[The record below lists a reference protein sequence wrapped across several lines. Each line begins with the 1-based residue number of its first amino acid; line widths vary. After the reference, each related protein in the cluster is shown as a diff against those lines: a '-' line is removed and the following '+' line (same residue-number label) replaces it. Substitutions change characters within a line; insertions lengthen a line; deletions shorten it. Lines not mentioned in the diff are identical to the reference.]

1 MNSKEENAKTI
12 KDFIYFDEDSITSY
26 MAQMNDGK
34 IETEVLGTTVSSTDI
49 TENIAESDE
58 ETLEAT
64 LQGNIIALKGN
75 INLISKI
82 IPASTNTYLSNTEIG
97 KDYAVRKMHDNAY
110 NRFEKYIQNSN
121 LLFTSNNDAKNEDFI
136 LIKDKISIFDFDFLS
151 NIITS
156 KGLINLL
163 LNDINQAKEQINAL
177 RNQKGIENKKAKIRA
192 MAQDINKSEK
202 ELTDNIRLLQD
213 GMSIL
218 KDILPTN
225 TLIVTKEFIIPVRK
239 EFLRE
244 ESKMLMFKY
253 DNQNVS
259 ILGKK
264 LRKFSLSQNTGMFP
278 EISNELTL
286 NCLSAFDIELENKH
300 IISPVVIYC

>member
-1 MNSKEENAKTI
+1 MNNKEENTKTI

-34 IETEVLGTTVSSTDI
+34 IETEFLGTTVSSTDT
-49 TENIAESDE
+49 TENIAENDE

-75 INLISKI
+75 IHLISKI

-110 NRFEKYIQNSN
+110 NRFEKYIQNRN
-121 LLFTSNNDAKNEDFI
+121 VLFTSNNDAKIEDFI
-136 LIKDKISIFDFDFLS
+136 LIKDQISIFDLDYIS
-151 NIITS
+151 NIVGS
-156 KGLINLL
+156 EWLPELL
-163 LNDINQAKEQINAL
+163 LNDMNEAREQINTLKA
-177 RNQKGIENKKAKIRA
+177 QKGIENKKAQIKNIS
-192 MAQDINKSEK
+192 DNINKSEK
-202 ELTDNIRLLQD
+202 ELKKNIKLMQIA
-213 GMSIL
+213 MSVL
-218 KDILPTN
+218 KDILPTDIV
-225 TLIVTKEFIIPVRK
+225 IVTKEFVIPVRK

-244 ESKMLMFKY
+244 DSKMLMFKY

-264 LRKFSLSQNTGMFP
+264 LRKFSFSENTGIFS
-278 EISNELTL
+278 ELYNELTQI
-286 NCLSAFDIELENKH
+286 CLSTFDIELENKH

>member
-1 MNSKEENAKTI
+1 MNNKEENTKTI

-75 INLISKI
+75 IHLISKI

-110 NRFEKYIQNSN
+110 NRFEKYIQNRN
-121 LLFTSNNDAKNEDFI
+121 VLFTSNNDAKIEDFI
-136 LIKDKISIFDFDFLS
+136 LIKDKINIFDLDYIS
-151 NIITS
+151 NIVGS
-156 KGLINLL
+156 EWLPELL
-163 LNDINQAKEQINAL
+163 LNDMNEAREQINTLKA
-177 RNQKGIENKKAKIRA
+177 QKGIENKKAQIKNIS
-192 MAQDINKSEK
+192 DNINKSEK
-202 ELTDNIRLLQD
+202 ELKKNIKLIQIA
-213 GMSIL
+213 MSVL
-218 KDILPTN
+218 KDILPTDIV
-225 TLIVTKEFIIPVRK
+225 IVTKEFVIPVRK

-244 ESKMLMFKY
+244 DSKMLMFKY

-264 LRKFSLSQNTGMFP
+264 LRKFSFSENTGIFS
-278 EISNELTL
+278 ELSNELTQI
-286 NCLSAFDIELENKH
+286 CLSTFDIDLENKH